1 MSPTE
6 DTAYARLE
14 KRFERLHMLRSATD
28 LLDWDAATMMPTG
41 SAESRGGQMAAL
53 RVLATELLQDP
64 ATAAWLDE
72 AEAHPPSASDPM
84 AQKNLVAMRRAW
96 IHGAALPT
104 DLVEAHAKAVSASE
118 MCWRSARKDSDFKSF
133 APHLERLVGLTKQ
146 IAAAKAAAL
155 GTSEY
160 DALLDEYEPGGR
172 SARLDTLFAVLGKE
186 LPPLLDAVLDRQRA
200 WSSSPEPKGPF
211 SIERQTRLSREL
223 AERIGFD
230 FERGRIDTSTHPFC
244 GGHSDDVRLTTRYD
258 EADFLSSAMSMLHE
272 LGHAM
277 YEQGLPGPWRKQ
289 PVGRA
294 PSMAIHE
301 SQSLLIEMQASRRP
315 ELVSF
320 LHRTATA
327 IFGDLGCDEADLLR
341 AVRRASRG
349 FIRVDADEVSY
360 PLHVIL
366 RYRLERALLSGD
378 LAVADL
384 PGAWNEQMQTL
395 LGVTPP
401 DDRRGCLQDIHWPT
415 GAFGYFPTYTMGAI
429 AASQIFG
436 AAQKADPE
444 IVKDL
449 ANGSFVR
456 LFAFLRPNVHRLGA
470 SVTVDE
476 LLTKV
481 TGAPLDEKVFLRHLR
496 RRYLD
501 EQEA

>member
-1 MSPTE
+1 VSSND
-6 DTAYARLE
+6 DTAYAQLS
-14 KRFERLHMLRSATD
+14 KRFERLHLLRSATD

-53 RVLATELLQDP
+53 RVVATELLQDP
-64 ATAAWLDE
+64 RTAQLLDE
-72 AEAHPPSASDPM
+72 AEAQPPTEQM
-84 AQKNLVAMRRAW
+84 ARQNLVAMRRAW

-133 APHLERLVGLTKQ
+133 APHLERLIGLTKQ
-146 IAAAKAAAL
+146 IAQAKAAVL

-172 SARLDTLFAVLGKE
+172 SARLDALFAVLGKE
-186 LPPLLDAVLDRQRA
+186 LPPLLEAVLDRQAA
-200 WSSSPEPKGPF
+200 WSSSREPRGPF
-211 SIERQTRLSREL
+211 PIEKQTRLSKEL

-277 YEQGLPGPWRKQ
+277 YEQGLPEVWRKQ

-315 ELVSF
+315 EVVGL

-327 IFGDLGCDEADLLR
+327 IFGDLGCDEAELLR
-341 AVRRASRG
+341 SVRRASRG

-366 RYRLERALLSGD
+366 RYRLERALLSGE
-378 LAVADL
+378 LAAADL
-384 PGAWNEQMQTL
+384 PGAWNEQMQAL

-429 AASQIFG
+429 AASQLFL
-436 AAQKADPE
+436 AAEKADPQ
-444 IVKDL
+444 IVADL
-449 ANGSFVR
+449 ASGSFTR

-476 LLTKV
+476 LLTRV
-481 TGAPLDEKVFLRHLR
+481 TGQPLDEKVFLRHLH
-496 RRYLD
+496 RRYLED
-501 EQEA
+501 GAS